1 MKVLIELPTWLG
13 DSVMTTPA
21 ISNIVNEFCDIEI
34 TLVGSP
40 VSVESLKNNPNVVK
54 SFVLNKTFT
63 SLFKVVKN
71 LDEYDFFISFRGSL
85 RSTFFKFFIS
95 AGKKFNFN
103 KRKYSSGHQVEKYNN
118 FINDSLGLKAIA
130 GKLHLHNVSKMPFKN
145 NNKLLGI
152 NPGATYGSSK
162 RWYPKEFAKVAIE
175 LSSEYDIVIFGGP
188 QEIDI
193 ANDIENYL
201 ILSGVNNFQ
210 NLSGKTKINE
220 LISKISILDLL
231 VTGDS
236 GPMHIAAAFQVP
248 TVAVFGPT
256 EVSDTCQWMNSKSSI
271 VKKELDCQPCMKRKC
286 PLGHHN
292 CMALIK
298 AKDVIESIKL
308 IS

>member
-13 DSVMTTPA
+13 DSVMTSPA
-21 ISNIVNEFCDIEI
+21 INNIINEFCDIEI
-34 TLVGSP
+34 TLIGSL

-54 SFVLNKTFT
+54 SFVLNKTLK

-71 LDEYDFFISFRGSL
+71 LDEYDFFISFRSSL
-85 RSTFFKFFIS
+85 RSNFFKYFVS
-95 AGKKFNFN
+95 SGRKFQFK

-118 FINDSLGLKAIA
+118 FINDSLGIETAA
-130 GKLHLHNVSKMPFKN
+130 GRLHLYNESQIFFKN
-145 NNKLLGI
+145 KKLLGI

-162 RWYPKEFAKVAIE
+162 RWYPDEFAKVAIE

-201 ILSGVNNFQ
+201 ILKGVNNFQ

-220 LISKISILDLL
+220 LISKISSLDLL

-256 EVSDTCQWMNSKSSI
+256 KVNETSQWMNSKSNI
-271 VKKELDCQPCMKRKC
+271 VKKDLECQPCMKRKC
-286 PLGHHN
+286 PLKHHN
-292 CMALIK
+292 CMSLIK
-298 AKDVIESIKL
+298 AKDVIESINL